1 MHSHKTHLHYLL
13 RNEEKS
19 CDTSHY
25 KADDV
30 TLSAVNNTATDLTA
44 DLISSN
50 EKAESLFFP
59 DVSSSF
65 FEEFQ
70 RDDED
75 KDCSLSNTADDFPF
89 DAGKNTV
96 DQAAEIFSFNDMAK
110 YPFQMNFFPPTGKNV
125 LYPNFE
131 EFNLE
136 ESLLSSPPPND
147 KVSFPKT
154 TVGQVSDASEYKVNQ
169 TTQVFSCNDK
179 QNNQDSSIP
188 ADADTWSRAKLR
200 ATSAVPLAEL
210 SKTVAPAVASNP
222 NTVPSNDKETK
233 KDSSTTADTSSTAKL
248 PISTASSSGAELS

>member
-96 DQAAEIFSFNDMAK
+96 DQAAEIFSSNDMAK
-110 YPFQMNFFPPTGKNV
+110 YPFQMNFLPPTGKNV

-147 KVSFPKT
+147 K
-154 TVGQVSDASEYKVNQ
+154 GH
-169 TTQVFSCNDK
+169 
-179 QNNQDSSIP
+179 
-188 ADADTWSRAKLR
+188 SRKPQ
-200 ATSAVPLAEL
+200 SV
-210 SKTVAPAVASNP
+210 K
-222 NTVPSNDKETK
+222 
-233 KDSSTTADTSSTAKL
+233 
-248 PISTASSSGAELS
+248 

>member
-96 DQAAEIFSFNDMAK
+96 DQAAEIFSSNDMAK
-110 YPFQMNFFPPTGKNV
+110 YSFQMNFLPPTGKMCCIQISK
-125 LYPNFE
+125 
-131 EFNLE
+131 NLILKKAYFLPHRPTIRGIPE
-136 ESLLSSPPPND
+136 NHSRSS
-147 KVSFPKT
+147 
-154 TVGQVSDASEYKVNQ
+154 ERR
-169 TTQVFSCNDK
+169 
-179 QNNQDSSIP
+179 I
-188 ADADTWSRAKLR
+188 R
-200 ATSAVPLAEL
+200 
-210 SKTVAPAVASNP
+210 
-222 NTVPSNDKETK
+222 
-233 KDSSTTADTSSTAKL
+233 
-248 PISTASSSGAELS
+248 I